1 MAVITLTITESAN
14 QVISGIPQSV
24 IISANIPSS
33 IFYTLDG
40 TIPTLYSNIYAG
52 PISLPINML
61 SITLNIFAT
70 NGVDSSPIIT
80 EVYTTNML
88 NDTRLPHSATDV
100 AAGANIPGLYPFGT
114 NPIQPTGQYL
124 NPGDAGTNINDS
136 SLPTQIVGYGSD
148 GYANSF
154 TNQPFNSTNYNIVY
168 STADSEGQVTPGVGN
183 LPANIKVQPDISIP
197 EESDQFSNM
206 FDPRAFV
213 IFQDFSKE
221 NSGDPVHINRQFFT
235 LENPERA
242 RDGVSYYNTA
252 LDAPPVSGS
261 FLRSHYNPRDNTMSY
276 YYYDSW
282 SNRWIISK
290 TPYKPTGPFDGN
302 LSKIVF
308 GRDTGTNGVVFEWLN
323 FTRRVLF

>member
-1 MAVITLTITESAN
+1 
-14 QVISGIPQSV
+14 
-24 IISANIPSS
+24 
-33 IFYTLDG
+33 
-40 TIPTLYSNIYAG
+40 
-52 PISLPINML
+52 ML
-61 SITLNIFAT
+61 SVTLSVFAT
-70 NGVDSSPIIT
+70 NGVDSSPVIV
-80 EVYTTNML
+80 EYYTTNIL
-88 NDTRLPHSATDV
+88 NDARLPHSATDV
-100 AAGANIPGLYPFGT
+100 APGVSIPGLYPFGT
-114 NPIQPTGQYL
+114 NPIQPLGHYL
-124 NPGDAGTNINDS
+124 NPGDAGTNVNDP
-136 SLPTQIVGYGSD
+136 SLPVQTAGYGSD

-154 TNQPFNSTNYNIVY
+154 TNLPFDGTNYDIKY
-168 STADSEGQVTPGVGN
+168 STTDAEGQVTPGVGN
-183 LPANIKVQPDISIP
+183 LPATVTVQPDIPVP

-221 NSGDPVHINRQFFT
+221 NPNDPVHINRQFFS

-252 LDAPPVSGS
+252 LDAPPVSGA

-276 YYYDSW
+276 YYYESW

-302 LSKIVF
+302 LSQIVF
-308 GRDTGTNGVVFEWLN
+308 GRDRGTNGVVFEWLP